1 MSIEPPAEMS
11 KVSDPAALVF
21 PLTIFSAA
29 VTAALFAYS
38 WHERGVRPF
47 VMGLL
52 MSFVVTASG
61 QTLRYHLRARSLKAG
76 VAARAWMRLVVIALL
91 WAGVAMTVATVWR
104 GFN

>member
-1 MSIEPPAEMS
+1 
-11 KVSDPAALVF
+11 
-21 PLTIFSAA
+21 
-29 VTAALFAYS
+29 
-38 WHERGVRPF
+38 
-47 VMGLL
+47 L